1 MQVHIEAESK
11 TADHCRKYALGDED
25 CDHTHT
31 EVCQQCLNL
40 EEILDEILKTVEDS
54 SWENKDAMLFQV
66 RSILKNMCILVN
78 LFTLSLESRGYIEM
92 HISTSLSVSNL
103 FHFFFILL

>member
-40 EEILDEILKTVEDS
+40 EETVEDS

-66 RSILKNMCILVN
+66 RSIFKNMCILVN
-78 LFTLSLESRGYIEM
+78 LFTLSLESRGVYRDA
-92 HISTSLSVSNL
+92 HIHLS
-103 FHFFFILL
+103 FCQ

>member
-31 EVCQQCLNL
+31 EVH
-40 EEILDEILKTVEDS
+40 
-54 SWENKDAMLFQV
+54 
-66 RSILKNMCILVN
+66 VN
-78 LFTLSLESRGYIEM
+78 N
-92 HISTSLSVSNL
+92 V
-103 FHFFFILL
+103 